1 MKLFQLGKL
10 VLLENA
16 KFPIKTGQRD
26 IQTFSSLCKK
36 SWSSHSRNVQSQI
49 YAAQKVAWPGR
60 MRTRPTVGIL
70 RYRVNFSVWSLLLYF
85 YGHRI
90 YNTHLFCLLR
100 LELFTLLW
108 CAILN
113 LWDFCSAHHQ
123 YSHRHHIFVVEF
135 FVTVYTA
142 QCYSRDLHYAHC
154 NTPYCR
160 PLPIKSSYNENLL
173 LFPSNNIPLIKIP
186 F

>member
-1 MKLFQLGKL
+1 MKGHIVKLFQVMLGKL

-16 KFPIKTGQRD
+16 KFPIKTGQKD

-36 SWSSHSRNVQSQI
+36 SWSSHSRGVQSQI

-113 LWDFCSAHHQ
+113 LWDFCSAHQQ
-123 YSHRHHIFVVEF
+123 YSHRHHIIFVAF
-135 FVTVYTA
+135 FMHTA
-142 QCYSRDLHYAHC
+142 QCYLRDIAICSLQYSILW
-154 NTPYCR
+154 T
-160 PLPIKSSYNENLL
+160 SSNK
-173 LFPSNNIPLIKIP
+173 IPL
-186 F
+186 